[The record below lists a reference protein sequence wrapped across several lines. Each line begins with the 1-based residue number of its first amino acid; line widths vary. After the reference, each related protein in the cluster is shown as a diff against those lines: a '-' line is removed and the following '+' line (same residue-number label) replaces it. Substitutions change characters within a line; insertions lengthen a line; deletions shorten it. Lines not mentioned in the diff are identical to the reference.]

1 MDHPILTSCGIFE
14 YANPDGSI
22 RRELRLPEEVFN
34 DKSLES
40 YEGKRYDSVED
51 ASVFFARE
59 LDFVKS
65 HAYDKQYPEF
75 TALGLFPVSNEVD
88 PGAES
93 ITYYAYDK
101 TGIAKI
107 ISNYATD
114 LPRAD
119 VKGEPHTA
127 QVKSVGASYGYSV
140 QEMRASR
147 MAGKNLDARKADAA
161 RYAIDYT
168 LNRIAWAGDDET
180 GLQGVLSSGN
190 DVPLYVIPAGASG
203 KTDWNSKT
211 AEEIMVDIN
220 GMQKYTARITKN
232 VERPDTLYYERI
244 SSEES
249 YIVFL
254 RQTDKPNRPWYTLEI
269 EPGGTIRQKRSYS
282 NEQYSDLQEAVP
294 FLKEWQQVV
303 QKRMDEKER
312 KLAVESKEKRNK
324 EFEELTVN
332 GNIIHT
338 GRYAGK
344 LLVDELMKDLMEA
357 AATA

>member
-1 MDHPILTSCGIFE
+1 M
-14 YANPDGSI
+14 
-22 RRELRLPEEVFN
+22 
-34 DKSLES
+34 
-40 YEGKRYDSVED
+40 
-51 ASVFFARE
+51 
-59 LDFVKS
+59 KS

-75 TALGLFPVSNEVD
+75 TALGLFPVSSEVD

-232 VERPDTLYYERI
+232 VERPDTLCLPDDVFIDISTRQIPNTGYTVAKFIMENAPYLKRI
-244 SSEES
+244 VPASELAADS
-249 YIVFL
+249 DINPYDVNCAFMFKKDP
-254 RQTDKPNRPWYTLEI
+254 DKFTFEQPLMFYQYPVQPKNLEI
-269 EPGGTIRQKRSYS
+269 TVPCEARTGGIMIYFPLSMLIAKG
-282 NEQYSDLQEAVP
+282 V
-294 FLKEWQQVV
+294 
-303 QKRMDEKER
+303 
-312 KLAVESKEKRNK
+312 
-324 EFEELTVN
+324 
-332 GNIIHT
+332 
-338 GRYAGK
+338 
-344 LLVDELMKDLMEA
+344 
-357 AATA
+357 

>member
-1 MDHPILTSCGIFE
+1 MKKNQKNRRYDRADADALRASNIAASLLGTS
-14 YANPDGSI
+14 
-22 RRELRLPEEVFN
+22 
-34 DKSLES
+34 
-40 YEGKRYDSVED
+40 GKRYDSVED

-147 MAGKNLDARKADAA
+147 MAGKNLDGRKADAA

-232 VERPDTLYYERI
+232 VERPDTLCLPDDVFIDISTRQIPNTGYTVAKFIMENAPYLKRI
-244 SSEES
+244 VPASELAADS
-249 YIVFL
+249 DINPYDVNCAFMFKKDP
-254 RQTDKPNRPWYTLEI
+254 DKFTFEQPLMFYQYPVQPKNLEI
-269 EPGGTIRQKRSYS
+269 TVPCEARTGGIMIYFPLSMLIAKG
-282 NEQYSDLQEAVP
+282 V
-294 FLKEWQQVV
+294 
-303 QKRMDEKER
+303 
-312 KLAVESKEKRNK
+312 
-324 EFEELTVN
+324 
-332 GNIIHT
+332 
-338 GRYAGK
+338 
-344 LLVDELMKDLMEA
+344 
-357 AATA
+357 